1 MMKWKLII
9 VYKDRNLK
17 NDEVEFEDKAKAEYF
32 KEYCLWNDSNLHH
45 NHLTVRR
52 SNEDVLMKRL

>member
-9 VYKDRNLK
+9 VYKDRNLE

-32 KEYCLWNDSNLHH
+32 KEYYQQNDCVAYAKIIAS
-45 NHLTVRR
+45 
-52 SNEDVLMKRL
+52 